1 MHPRDKIIVIG
12 AGHNGLVAAAYLA
25 KAGLKP
31 VVLERREIVGGGCI
45 TEGIHPGFRCST
57 LTSSTG
63 PLLPRI
69 IKDLQLERH
78 GLAAFK
84 PSVRVF
90 APNTNGHSVCIYEDA
105 KRTADSLTKV
115 SAKDAKAYPD
125 FLTSFARIGR
135 ALAPL
140 LTMTPPSI
148 DAPSKRELWNLA
160 GLGLKVRGLGRK
172 DEYRLLR
179 YGPMAVADLAAEWFE
194 TEPLRAVVAARGI
207 FGAFAGPWSAG
218 TSVPLL
224 LQAATDGQAIAPAL
238 FVTGG
243 MGALTQALAKAATA
257 AGAEI
262 RTHAEIAEVQ
272 IKNGKAIGVVLSSGE
287 EIPAQT
293 VISNADPRT
302 TFLRLVDPA
311 ELDPSFLQK
320 IQNYRANGNVA
331 KVNLALSSL
340 PKFGYGT
347 ARGSGRADL
356 DVEDLEKLSGRIHIG
371 PDIDYL
377 ERAFDAAKDGD
388 FSPQPYMD
396 ITIPSLT
403 DPSLA
408 PKGAHVMSIHAQFAP
423 YKLNE
428 YDGVPPAASSTPEAC
443 VPN

>member
-12 AGHNGLVAAAYLA
+12 AGHNGLVTAAYLA

-31 VVLERREIVGGGCI
+31 VVLERREIVGGGCT
-45 TEGIHPGFRCST
+45 TEEIHPCFRCST

-125 FLTSFARIGR
+125 FLTTFARIGR

-194 TEPLRAVVAARGI
+194 TELLRAVVAARGI

-218 TSVPLL
+218 TSAPLL
-224 LQAATDGQAIAPAL
+224 LQAATDGQAIAPAS
-238 FVTGG
+238 FVKGG
-243 MGALTQALAKAATA
+243 MGALTQALAKAATE

-262 RTHAEIAEVQ
+262 RTNAEVASVSVRD
-272 IKNGKAIGVVLSSGE
+272 GKATGVVLANGQ
-287 EIPAQT
+287 EIPAWTT
-293 VISNADPRT
+293 VSNADPGV
-302 TFLRLVDPA
+302 TFL
-311 ELDPSFLQK
+311 ELLAYGELEPSFLNK
-320 IQNYRANGNVA
+320 IRNYRAQGAVA
-331 KVNLALSSL
+331 KIHLALSAL
-340 PKFGYGT
+340 PKFTGLNYGT
-347 ARGSGRADL
+347 ARGS
-356 DVEDLEKLSGRIHIG
+356 
-371 PDIDYL
+371 
-377 ERAFDAAKDGD
+377 ERVTCD
-388 FSPQPYMD
+388 
-396 ITIPSLT
+396 T
-403 DPSLA
+403 
-408 PKGAHVMSIHAQFAP
+408 
-423 YKLNE
+423 E
-428 YDGVPPAASSTPEAC
+428 
-443 VPN
+443 

>member
-12 AGHNGLVAAAYLA
+12 AGQNGLVAAAYLA

-45 TEGIHPGFRCST
+45 TEEIHPGFRCST

-115 SAKDAKAYPD
+115 SAKDTKAYPD

-194 TEPLRAVVAARGI
+194 TEPLRAVIAARGI

-218 TSVPLL
+218 TSAPLL
-224 LQAATDGQAIAPAL
+224 LQAAFSGSAIAPTI
-238 FVTGG
+238 FVKGG

-262 RTHAEIAEVQ
+262 RTNAEVKS
-272 IKNGKAIGVVLSSGE
+272 IEVKEDRVAGVVLTNDES
-287 EIPAQT
+287 IPAWT
-293 VISNADPRT
+293 VVSNGDPGV
-302 TFLRLVDPA
+302 TFTKL
-311 ELDPSFLQK
+311 LDYAAVTPSFRTRA
-320 IQNYRANGNVA
+320 QNYRAHGVVA
-331 KVNLALSSL
+331 MAHLALSSL
-340 PKFGYGT
+340 PQ
-347 ARGSGRADL
+347 
-356 DVEDLEKLSGRIHIG
+356 
-371 PDIDYL
+371 
-377 ERAFDAAKDGD
+377 
-388 FSPQPYMD
+388 FSY
-396 ITIPSLT
+396 
-403 DPSLA
+403 
-408 PKGAHVMSIHAQFAP
+408 
-423 YKLNE
+423 
-428 YDGVPPAASSTPEAC
+428 
-443 VPN
+443 

>member
-1 MHPRDKIIVIG
+1 MKRADRIIIIG
-12 AGHNGLVAAAYLA
+12 AGHNGLVTATYLA

-31 VVLERREIVGGGCI
+31 LVLERSEIVGGACV
-45 TEGIHPGFRCST
+45 TEEIYPGFRCST
-57 LTSSTG
+57 LASNAG
-63 PLLPRI
+63 ALLPQI
-69 IKDLQLERH
+69 FKDLQLESH
-78 GLAAFK
+78 GLEVSQPA
-84 PSVRVF
+84 VRVF

-160 GLGLKVRGLGRK
+160 SLGLKVRGLGRK

-224 LQAATDGQAIAPAL
+224 LQGATDGHAMAPAS
-238 FVTGG
+238 FVKGG
-243 MGALTQALAKAATA
+243 MGALAQALAKAAIE

-262 RTHAEIAEVQ
+262 RTHAEVAEVQ
-272 IKNGKAIGVVLSSGE
+272 IKNGQAIGVVLSSGE
-287 EIPAQT
+287 EIPAHA
-293 VISNADPRT
+293 VISNADPKT
-302 TFLRLVDPA
+302 TFLKLVGPA
-311 ELDPSFLQK
+311 DLDPGFLQK
-320 IQNYRANGNVA
+320 MQNYRAHGTVA
-331 KVNLALSSL
+331 KVNLALSAL
-340 PKFGYGT
+340 PKFTSLNGEV
-347 ARGSGRADL
+347 AS
-356 DVEDLEKLSGRIHIG
+356 EKLFGRIHIG

-377 ERAFDAAKDGD
+377 ERAFDAAK
-388 FSPQPYMD
+388 
-396 ITIPSLT
+396 
-403 DPSLA
+403 
-408 PKGAHVMSIHAQFAP
+408 
-423 YKLNE
+423 
-428 YDGVPPAASSTPEAC
+428 
-443 VPN
+443 